1 MNTNKVSIFLLNNII
16 KRQLFKYSY
25 LKYIQCKNTFIQLK
39 NVQFNIKEKAYLIDK
54 NKFNF
59 SLRNK

>member
-1 MNTNKVSIFLLNNII
+1 MNTNKVPIFLLNNII

-25 LKYIQCKNTFIQLK
+25 SKHITYKNTFIQLK

-59 SLRNK
+59 CLRNK